1 MGDAVCFER
10 AYGDYTVETKRR
22 LEGVKGVLDC
32 ILRKIFIAVSG
43 VFRNNI
49 RMMNKADTLKALQ
62 SKLSSDTRWAQ
73 RALLAIFRNQTADEQ
88 NEATVRYHNQMGFRC
103 MDSIILTSFAN
114 QLQTRGSLSPKQM
127 SIVFRLMPKYA
138 RQLMK
143 FYGDKIQLA
152 L

>member
-1 MGDAVCFER
+1 M
-10 AYGDYTVETKRR
+10 TKQ
-22 LEGVKGVLDC
+22 
-32 ILRKIFIAVSG
+32 
-43 VFRNNI
+43 
-49 RMMNKADTLKALQ
+49 DTLKALQ
-62 SKLSSDTRWAQ
+62 SKLRTDIRWAQ

-88 NEATVRYHNQMGFRC
+88 NESVVRYHNQMGFRC
-103 MDSIILTSFAN
+103 MDSVILTSFAN

>member
-1 MGDAVCFER
+1 
-10 AYGDYTVETKRR
+10 
-22 LEGVKGVLDC
+22 
-32 ILRKIFIAVSG
+32 
-43 VFRNNI
+43 
-49 RMMNKADTLKALQ
+49 MNKADTLKALQ
-62 SKLSSDTRWAQ
+62 SKLSTDIRWAQ

-88 NEATVRYHNQMGFRC
+88 NESVVRYHNQMGFRC

>member
-1 MGDAVCFER
+1 
-10 AYGDYTVETKRR
+10 
-22 LEGVKGVLDC
+22 
-32 ILRKIFIAVSG
+32 
-43 VFRNNI
+43 
-49 RMMNKADTLKALQ
+49 MMNKADTLKALQ

-88 NEATVRYHNQMGFRC
+88 INADVKHHNQMGFRC

>member
-1 MGDAVCFER
+1 
-10 AYGDYTVETKRR
+10 
-22 LEGVKGVLDC
+22 
-32 ILRKIFIAVSG
+32 
-43 VFRNNI
+43 
-49 RMMNKADTLKALQ
+49 MNKQQTLVTLQ
-62 SKLSSDTRWAQ
+62 TKLRTDNRWAQ

-88 NEATVRYHNQMGFRC
+88 TSATVRHYNNMGFRC
-103 MDSIILTSFAN
+103 MDSEILTSFAN

-127 SIVFRLMPKYA
+127 SIVHRLMPKYA

>member
-1 MGDAVCFER
+1 
-10 AYGDYTVETKRR
+10 
-22 LEGVKGVLDC
+22 
-32 ILRKIFIAVSG
+32 
-43 VFRNNI
+43 
-49 RMMNKADTLKALQ
+49 MMNKADTLKALQ
-62 SKLSSDTRWAQ
+62 SKLSTDIRWAQ

-88 NEATVRYHNQMGFRC
+88 NESVVRYHNQMGFRC